1 MTQPQTINFAAT
13 NGGELSERL
22 DLENNPGELR
32 MFYYI
37 PSGLP
42 ENAPL
47 VVALHGGNQTAAD
60 YALGAGWV
68 TLANRFGFALLCPEQ
83 TARNNSVLCFNW
95 FALGDARRGEGEA
108 ASIFHMIQSLIADH
122 QLAKERVYITGLSAG
137 AAMTAVMLATYPE
150 VFSAGAMISGL
161 PYGAATG
168 PWAAALAMLFDSG
181 RAACEW
187 GDRVREASEQR
198 NWPSVSIWHGSLDTT
213 VRPSASNDLVR
224 QWTNVHGVEGKP
236 TQGITDDGREYLV
249 WSTADGR
256 RMVEQHAI
264 NGMAHGAPVR
274 AGGMDGCGVAGRYH
288 LEVGISSSL
297 EIATTWS
304 LHLRSGTTAP

>member
-1 MTQPQTINFAAT
+1 MRRLNRISDGTP
-13 NGGELSERL
+13 ER
-22 DLENNPGELR
+22 D
-32 MFYYI
+32 
-37 PSGLP
+37 
-42 ENAPL
+42 
-47 VVALHGGNQTAAD
+47 
-60 YALGAGWV
+60 
-68 TLANRFGFALLCPEQ
+68 
-83 TARNNSVLCFNW
+83 
-95 FALGDARRGEGEA
+95 
-108 ASIFHMIQSLIADH
+108 
-122 QLAKERVYITGLSAG
+122 RVYITGLSAG
-137 AAMTAVMLATYPE
+137 AAMTDVILATYPE

-181 RAACEW
+181 IAGRDW

-198 NWPSVSIWHGSLDTT
+198 KWPSVSIWHGSLDTT

-264 NGMAHGAPVR
+264 SGMAHGPPVR
-274 AGGMDGCGVAGRYH
+274 AGGMNGCGVAGRYH

-304 LHLRSGTTAP
+304 LHGSSATTGT